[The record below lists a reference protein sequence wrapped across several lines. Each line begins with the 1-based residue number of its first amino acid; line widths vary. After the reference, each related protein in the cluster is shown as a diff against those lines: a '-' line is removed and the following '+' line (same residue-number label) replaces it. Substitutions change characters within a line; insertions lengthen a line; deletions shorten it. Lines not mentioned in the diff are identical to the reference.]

1 MGANFQVKSS
11 LCLCARTECWCW
23 LHTIAFTRISRLG
36 FRSVFNLDVK
46 EIMVEKVVSIQ
57 AEATVKDA
65 VDLMNR
71 HDIGCLI
78 VDKDGTVEGIIT
90 ERDVLKRVVSE
101 SKDVSLTKV
110 SEVMSKPLIVGGPT
124 MYIEDAVKLMLKKN
138 IKKLPITEGGQ
149 VIGIITLSDVAKVA
163 NIEPQIAKV
172 VEELKKNG
180 WLPSRKMKKVV
191 DFYIA

>member
-1 MGANFQVKSS
+1 
-11 LCLCARTECWCW
+11 
-23 LHTIAFTRISRLG
+23 
-36 FRSVFNLDVK
+36 VFNLDVK